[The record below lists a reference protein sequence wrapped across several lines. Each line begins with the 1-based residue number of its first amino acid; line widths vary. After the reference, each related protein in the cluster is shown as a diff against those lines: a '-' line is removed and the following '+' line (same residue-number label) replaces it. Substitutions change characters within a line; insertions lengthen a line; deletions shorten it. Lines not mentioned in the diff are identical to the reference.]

1 MFNKVTNKLI
11 ERLKI
16 VAATHD
22 ISVSM
27 ALNDFVSY
35 ANRRRPALKYLS
47 KDDYRWLYSVFDY
60 ANPKCKQFILENPD
74 IVYYKYKKYG

>member
-47 KDDYRWLYSVFDY
+47 KDEFRWLFSVFDH